1 MQSFVLIFQIFIAI
15 CLGYFLAPKLSQR
28 IKQFVFKILP
38 YFSYLL
44 LMSVA
49 FELTQALN
57 HISDP
62 AAILPPALLIAFTTS
77 VGSFFIC
84 LITYKLIDRQSIQGK
99 ISLHLFIN
107 ALKNIAK
114 AFLALGLGILL
125 GILVTQSNLQI
136 AFNSWYL
143 LLIFIFL
150 IGIELAFTQF
160 DRSWLSWKV
169 LLVPAA
175 AFVGSC
181 LAAIVN
187 YLILSN
193 HFNLNE
199 IMALAQGYGWY
210 SMSGILF
217 TELHSARLGGIA
229 LLTDLF
235 REIFAILLMYCLGWR
250 FPRSAIS
257 SAGATSMD
265 VTLAMVKQSCGTHY
279 VPHAMMSGL
288 ILSLLAPLL
297 ISLFLNLKF

>member
-15 CLGYFLAPKLSQR
+15 SLGYFLAPKLSQR

-265 VTLAMVKQSCGTHY
+265 VTLAMVKQSCGTHH

>member
-15 CLGYFLAPKLSQR
+15 SLGYFLAPKLSQR

-217 TELHSARLGGIA
+217 TELHSARLGSIA

>member
-1 MQSFVLIFQIFIAI
+1 MTSLVLILQIFSCIS
-15 CLGYFLAPKLSQR
+15 LGYFLAPHLSQPL
-28 IKQFVFKILP
+28 KQFVFKILP
-38 YFSYLL
+38 YFSYILL
-44 LMSVA
+44 ISVA

-57 HISDP
+57 HIENP
-62 AAILPPALLIAFTTS
+62 TAILPPALLIAFTTS

-84 LITYKLIDRQSIQGK
+84 LMVYKLIDRQSVQGK
-99 ISLHLFIN
+99 ISLHLFLN
-107 ALKNIAK
+107 ALKNIGK
-114 AFLALGLGILL
+114 AFLALAVGIVLGM
-125 GILVTQSNLQI
+125 LVNASELQMT
-136 AFNSWYL
+136 FNSWYL
-143 LLIFIFL
+143 LLVFIFL
-150 IGIELAFTQF
+150 IGVELAFTQF
-160 DRSWLSWKV
+160 DRSWLSWKI
-169 LLVPAA
+169 LLVPVA

-181 LAAIVN
+181 LAALLN
-187 YLILSN
+187 YFILSN
-193 HFNLNE
+193 DYGLNE
-199 IMALAQGYGWY
+199 VMALAQGYGWY

-217 TELHSARLGGIA
+217 TELHSAKLGGIA

-297 ISLFLNLKF
+297 ISLFLSMKF

>member
-15 CLGYFLAPKLSQR
+15 SLGYFLAPKLSQR

-44 LMSVA
+44 LISVA

-84 LITYKLIDRQSIQGK
+84 LITCKLIDRQSVQGK

>member
-15 CLGYFLAPKLSQR
+15 SLGYFLAPKLSQR

-125 GILVTQSNLQI
+125 GILVTQSNLQL

>member
-15 CLGYFLAPKLSQR
+15 SLGYFLAPKLSQR

-187 YLILSN
+187 YLILS
-193 HFNLNE
+193 
-199 IMALAQGYGWY
+199 
-210 SMSGILF
+210 
-217 TELHSARLGGIA
+217 
-229 LLTDLF
+229 
-235 REIFAILLMYCLGWR
+235 
-250 FPRSAIS
+250 
-257 SAGATSMD
+257 
-265 VTLAMVKQSCGTHY
+265 
-279 VPHAMMSGL
+279 
-288 ILSLLAPLL
+288 LLAPLL

>member
-15 CLGYFLAPKLSQR
+15 SLGYFLAPKLSQQ

-44 LMSVA
+44 LISVA

-150 IGIELAFTQF
+150 IGVELAFTQF

>member
-15 CLGYFLAPKLSQR
+15 SLGYFLAPKLSQR

-136 AFNSWYL
+136 AFNRW
-143 LLIFIFL
+143 
-150 IGIELAFTQF
+150 
-160 DRSWLSWKV
+160 
-169 LLVPAA
+169 
-175 AFVGSC
+175 
-181 LAAIVN
+181 
-187 YLILSN
+187 
-193 HFNLNE
+193 
-199 IMALAQGYGWY
+199 
-210 SMSGILF
+210 
-217 TELHSARLGGIA
+217 
-229 LLTDLF
+229 
-235 REIFAILLMYCLGWR
+235 
-250 FPRSAIS
+250 
-257 SAGATSMD
+257 
-265 VTLAMVKQSCGTHY
+265 
-279 VPHAMMSGL
+279 
-288 ILSLLAPLL
+288 
-297 ISLFLNLKF
+297 

>member
-15 CLGYFLAPKLSQR
+15 SLGYFLAPKLSQR

>member
-1 MQSFVLIFQIFIAI
+1 MTSFVLIFQIFVCIS
-15 CLGYFLAPKLSQR
+15 LGYFIAPHLSQSL
-28 IKQFVFKILP
+28 KKFVFRILP
-38 YFSYLL
+38 YFSYILL
-44 LMSVA
+44 VSVA

-57 HISDP
+57 HIPNP
-62 AAILPPALLIAFTTS
+62 AAILPPAVLIAFTTS
-77 VGSFFIC
+77 IGSFFIC
-84 LITYKLIDRQSIQGK
+84 LMTYKLIDRQSVQGK
-99 ISLHLFIN
+99 ISLHLFLN
-107 ALKNIAK
+107 ALKNIGK
-114 AFLALGLGILL
+114 AFLSLAVGIGLGMFIQKLDL
-125 GILVTQSNLQI
+125 HI

-160 DRSWLSWKV
+160 DRSWLSWKI
-169 LLVPAA
+169 LLVPVA
-175 AFVGSC
+175 AFIGSC

-187 YLILSN
+187 YFILSN
-193 HFNLNE
+193 HYSLNE
-199 IMALAQGYGWY
+199 VMALAQGYGWY

-217 TELHSARLGGIA
+217 TELHSAKLGGIA

-297 ISLFLNLKF
+297 ISLFLSMKF